1 MERKLTRRQ
10 ALQAAGSAGAAL
22 VVARSGV
29 LERLTAEPA
38 AAASCATVTPNM
50 TEGPYWVDEL
60 LRRADVRGS
69 QQGVPLT
76 LKVNVQDATN
86 ACAPVNDAHVDIWHA
101 NAAGLYSDAS
111 QQAGGGNTKG
121 QTWLRGY
128 QVTGKDGSEGQVT
141 FKTIWPG
148 WYAGRTIHIHVRVRT
163 YDSSGAVATNYTTQI
178 FFAESDNT
186 AVLTGATPYNTRSP
200 QLDPTKNATDNI
212 LGSNAATNVL
222 AASGGPS
229 AGYGGTFTIM
239 LSGGSSAGA
248 GSAGSS
254 SDKTVAA
261 TLASAKAVRT
271 SAGRAVVLSV
281 RSTES
286 LTAHAKIVRGTKVLG
301 QATGKLTD
309 GTHAL
314 RVAVRSGTAAGAA
327 SLRLTLAD
335 AAGNTRT
342 LTRAVTIPR

>member
-10 ALQAAGSAGAAL
+10 ALQAAGSAGAVL
-22 VVARSGV
+22 VVARSGL
-29 LERLTAEPA
+29 LERLAGAGPA

-76 LKVNVQDATN
+76 LKIDVQDATN

-121 QTWLRGY
+121 QIWLRGY
-128 QVTGKDGSEGQVT
+128 QITGKDGGDGQVT

-163 YDSSGAVATNYTTQI
+163 YDASGAVAANYTTQI

-186 AVLTGATPYNTRSP
+186 AVLTGAAPYKTRSP
-200 QLDPTKNATDNI
+200 QLDPTRNATDNI
-212 LGSNAATNVL
+212 LGSNTATNVL
-222 AASGGPS
+222 AASGSPS
-229 AGYGGTFTIM
+229 AGYSGTFTVM

-248 GSAGSS
+248 AGSS
-254 SDKTVAA
+254 SDRTVAA

-286 LTAHAKIVRGTKVLG
+286 LTAHAKIVRGAMVLG
-301 QATGKLTD
+301 RATGKLTD

-314 RVAVRSGTAAGAA
+314 RVAVRPGAAAGAA
-327 SLRLTLAD
+327 SLQLTLAD